1 MKKKILLFI
10 LASVFIFSTVY
21 ALTYQIKTTVVS
33 VGTTATALPSTPI
46 VGRKYLRVQNI
57 GTATVYIGA
66 STVTADTAATGGIQI
81 TPYSV
86 WEEKYDDTVIIY
98 GIVASGT
105 QNIVTEEGK

>member
-1 MKKKILLFI
+1 MKKIIFALCFVFLI
-10 LASVFIFSTVY
+10 TSVAF

-33 VGTTATALPSTPI
+33 VGTTATALPATPV
-46 VGRKYLRVQNI
+46 VGRKYIRVQNI

-86 WEEKYDDTVIIY
+86 WEEDYDNTVIVY
-98 GIVASGT
+98 GIVAAST
-105 QNIVTEEGK
+105 CNIVCEEGK